1 MPQESLQTAEIP
13 ESSGYHSGMSHR
25 NIILI
30 GPMGS
35 GKSTIGNI
43 IAKRLHRE
51 FQDSDQYIEKRTGV
65 DIARIFDIEGEQ
77 GFRDRESS
85 ALQELLSQN
94 NRVIAT
100 GGGSVLREEN
110 QQLLKQK
117 GFIVFL
123 DTSVKQQLQRLR
135 RDKKRPLLQTENPR
149 ERLEA
154 LFEARHPIYV
164 DLADL
169 QVKTDKRVAR
179 RLAADI
185 INQLPDNLK

>member
-1 MPQESLQTAEIP
+1 
-13 ESSGYHSGMSHR
+13 MSHR

-43 IAKRLHRE
+43 IANRLHRE
-51 FQDSDQYIEKRTGV
+51 FKDSDHFIEKRTGV
-65 DIARIFDIEGEQ
+65 DIARIFDIEGEH
-77 GFRDRESS
+77 GFRERESD
-85 ALQELLSQN
+85 ALNELLSQN

-100 GGGSVLREEN
+100 GGGSVLRPQN

-117 GFIVFL
+117 GFIIFL
-123 DTSVKQQLQRLR
+123 DTSVAQQLRRLA

-154 LFEARHPIYV
+154 MFVERHPIYL

-169 QVKTDKRVAR
+169 AVKTDKRVAR

-185 INQLPDNLK
+185 INQLPENLK

>member
-1 MPQESLQTAEIP
+1 
-13 ESSGYHSGMSHR
+13 MSHR

-51 FQDSDQYIEKRTGV
+51 FQDSDHFIEKRTGV
-65 DIARIFDIEGEQ
+65 DIARIFDIEGEH

-85 ALQELLSQN
+85 ALSELLSTN

-100 GGGSVLREEN
+100 GGGSIMRSEN

-117 GFIVFL
+117 GYIVFL
-123 DTSVKQQLQRLR
+123 DTSINQQLYRLR

-149 ERLEA
+149 ERLESLSA
-154 LFEARHPIYV
+154 ERRPIYL

-169 QVKTDKRVAR
+169 AVKTDKRMAR

-185 INQLPDNLK
+185 ITQLPDSLK

>member
-1 MPQESLQTAEIP
+1 
-13 ESSGYHSGMSHR
+13 MSHR

-43 IAKRLHRE
+43 IAQRLHRE
-51 FQDSDQYIEKRTGV
+51 FQDSDHYIENRTGV
-65 DIARIFDIEGEQ
+65 DIARIFDVEGEQ
-77 GFRDRESS
+77 GFRDRESN
-85 ALQELLSQN
+85 ALKELLSES

-100 GGGSVLREEN
+100 GGGSVLSQKN

-123 DTSVKQQLQRLR
+123 DTSINQQMQRLR

-149 ERLEA
+149 ERLESLLA
-154 LFEARHPIYV
+154 ERRPIYL

-169 QVKTDKRVAR
+169 AIKTDKRMAR
-179 RLAADI
+179 RLATDI
-185 INQLPDNLK
+185 ISQLPENLK

>member
-1 MPQESLQTAEIP
+1 
-13 ESSGYHSGMSHR
+13 MSHR

-43 IAKRLHRE
+43 IARRLHRE
-51 FQDSDQYIEKRTGV
+51 FQDSDHFIEERTGV
-65 DIARIFDIEGEQ
+65 DVARIFDVEGEQ
-77 GFRDRESS
+77 GFRDRESN
-85 ALQELLSQN
+85 ALNELLSEN

-100 GGGSVLREEN
+100 GGGAVLRRQN

-117 GFIVFL
+117 GYIIFL
-123 DTSVKQQLQRLR
+123 DTTVNQQMQRLQ

-149 ERLEA
+149 QRLES
-154 LFEARHPIYV
+154 LLLERRPIYL

-169 QVKTDKRVAR
+169 AVKTDKRMAR
-179 RLAADI
+179 RLATDI

>member
-1 MPQESLQTAEIP
+1 
-13 ESSGYHSGMSHR
+13 MSHR

-43 IAKRLHRE
+43 IARRLHRD
-51 FQDSDQYIEKRTGV
+51 FRDSDHFIEERTGV
-65 DIARIFDIEGEQ
+65 DIARIFDVEGEQ
-77 GFRDRESS
+77 GFRDRESN
-85 ALQELLSQN
+85 ALNELLSEN

-100 GGGSVLREEN
+100 GGGSVLRREN

-117 GFIVFL
+117 GYIVFL
-123 DTSVKQQLQRLR
+123 DTSINQQMQRLR

-149 ERLEA
+149 ERLESLLA
-154 LFEARHPIYV
+154 ERRPIYL

-169 QVKTDKRVAR
+169 AVKTDKRMAR

-185 INQLPDNLK
+185 INQLPENIK

>member
-1 MPQESLQTAEIP
+1 MN
-13 ESSGYHSGMSHR
+13 YR

-43 IAKRLHRE
+43 IARRLNRE
-51 FQDSDQYIEKRTGV
+51 FMDSDHFIEKRTGV

-77 GFRDRESS
+77 GFRDRESN
-85 ALQELLSQN
+85 ALRELLSEN

-100 GGGSVLREEN
+100 GGGSVLRDEN
-110 QQLLKQK
+110 RQLLKQK
-117 GFIVFL
+117 GYIVFL
-123 DTSVKQQLQRLR
+123 DTTVIQQLQRLR

-149 ERLEA
+149 ERLET
-154 LFEARHPIYV
+154 LLLERRPIYL

-169 QVKTDKRVAR
+169 VVKTDKRMAR

-185 INQLPDNLK
+185 INQLPDSLK

>member
-1 MPQESLQTAEIP
+1 
-13 ESSGYHSGMSHR
+13 MSHR

-35 GKSTIGNI
+35 GKSTIGNL

-51 FQDSDQYIEKRTGV
+51 FRDSDHFIEDRTGV

-77 GFRDRESS
+77 GFRDRESN
-85 ALQELLSQN
+85 ALRELLSQN

-100 GGGSVLREEN
+100 GGGSVMRKEN

-117 GFIVFL
+117 GYIVFL
-123 DTSVKQQLQRLR
+123 DTSVSQQMRRLA

-149 ERLEA
+149 QRLEA
-154 LFEARHPIYV
+154 LFTERHPIYL

-169 QVKTDKRVAR
+169 AIKTDKRVAR

-185 INQLPDNLK
+185 INQLPENLK

>member
-1 MPQESLQTAEIP
+1 
-13 ESSGYHSGMSHR
+13 MSHR

-43 IAKRLHRE
+43 IARRLHRD
-51 FQDSDQYIEKRTGV
+51 FQDSDHFIEERTGV
-65 DIARIFDIEGEQ
+65 DIARIFDVEGEQ
-77 GFRDRESS
+77 GFRDRESN
-85 ALQELLSQN
+85 ALNELLSES

-100 GGGSVLREEN
+100 GGGSVLRREN

-117 GFIVFL
+117 GYIVFL
-123 DTSVKQQLQRLR
+123 DTSINQQMQRLR

-149 ERLEA
+149 ERLESLLA
-154 LFEARHPIYV
+154 ERRPIYL

-169 QVKTDKRVAR
+169 SVKTDKRMAR

-185 INQLPDNLK
+185 INQLPENIK

>member
-1 MPQESLQTAEIP
+1 
-13 ESSGYHSGMSHR
+13 MSHR

-35 GKSTIGNI
+35 GKSTIGSI
-43 IAKRLHRE
+43 IAKRLNRE
-51 FQDSDQYIEKRTGV
+51 FQDSDHYIEKRTGV

-77 GFRDRESS
+77 GFRDRETN
-85 ALQELLSQN
+85 ALKELLSQN

-100 GGGSVLREEN
+100 GGGSVLREAN
-110 QQLLKQK
+110 QALLKQQ
-117 GFIVFL
+117 GYIVFL
-123 DTSVKQQLQRLR
+123 DTTVKQQLQRLR

-154 LFEARHPIYV
+154 LFEQRHPIYL

-169 QVKTDKRVAR
+169 AIKTDKRVAR

>member
-1 MPQESLQTAEIP
+1 
-13 ESSGYHSGMSHR
+13 MSHR

-51 FQDSDQYIEKRTGV
+51 FQDSDHYIENRTGV
-65 DIARIFDIEGEQ
+65 DIARIFDIEGEE

-85 ALQELLSQN
+85 ALRELLSQN

-100 GGGSVLREEN
+100 GGGSVLRKEN

-123 DTSVKQQLQRLR
+123 DTSVNQQMQRLA

-149 ERLEA
+149 ARLEA
-154 LFEARHPIYV
+154 LLKERRPIYL

-169 QVKTDKRVAR
+169 AVKTDKRVAR

-185 INQLPDNLK
+185 INQLPDSLK

>member
-1 MPQESLQTAEIP
+1 MRYDTPMDE
-13 ESSGYHSGMSHR
+13 R

-43 IAKRLHRE
+43 MAKRLNRE
-51 FQDSDQYIEKRTGV
+51 FQDSDHYIEERTGV
-65 DIARIFDIEGEQ
+65 DIARIFDIEGEE
-77 GFRDRESS
+77 GFRERESN
-85 ALQELLSQN
+85 ALCDLLSQN

-110 QQLLKQK
+110 RRLLKQN
-117 GFIVFL
+117 GYIVFL
-123 DTSVKQQLQRLR
+123 DTSVNQQMARLR

-154 LFEARHPIYV
+154 LFAERRPIYL

-169 QVKTDKRVAR
+169 AVKTDKRVAR

-185 INQLPDNLK
+185 ISRLPDNLK

>member
-1 MPQESLQTAEIP
+1 MD
-13 ESSGYHSGMSHR
+13 HR

-35 GKSTIGNI
+35 GKSTIGNL

-51 FQDSDQYIEKRTGV
+51 FQDSDQYIEQRTGV

-77 GFRDRESS
+77 GFRDRESN
-85 ALQELLSQN
+85 ALKELLSQT

-110 QQLLKQK
+110 QQLLKQQ
-117 GFIVFL
+117 GYIVFL
-123 DTSVKQQLQRLR
+123 DTSVNQQLQRLR

-154 LFEARHPIYV
+154 LFEERHPIYL

-169 QVKTDKRVAR
+169 QVKTDKRMAR

-185 INQLPDNLK
+185 IKQLPDSLK